1 MSSDHKLLWLAFDDV
16 NTHFYRSQK
25 PFRFKTIWL
34 KDDRCEGVVHSAWDM
49 CLEGDAMGKVL
60 KKVIDYQ
67 TQLKLWD
74 KNTFGNIHIELARKR
89 KQLLKAEGDSMA
101 RRGHTRVKMLELK
114 FSLDF
119 SRALALWFSF
129 STALGSRISLSFSE
143 NDIFPL

>member
-1 MSSDHKLLWLAFDDV
+1 
-16 NTHFYRSQK
+16 
-25 PFRFKTIWL
+25 
-34 KDDRCEGVVHSAWDM
+34 M